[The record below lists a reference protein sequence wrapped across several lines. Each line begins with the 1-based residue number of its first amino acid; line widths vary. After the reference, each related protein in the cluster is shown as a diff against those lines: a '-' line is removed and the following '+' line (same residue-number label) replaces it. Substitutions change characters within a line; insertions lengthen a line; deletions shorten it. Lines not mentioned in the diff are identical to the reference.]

1 MDSRLDI
8 AIRLLEQKKMKEAVK
23 LLEEILMDDP
33 TNSIVLYNLGMCY
46 SELGYYDKSIKTLK
60 QSLKY
65 NPDSSNT
72 LTALGYSYILA
83 GNDEKAE
90 EYLKKAVELDP
101 NNIYALQNLGGF
113 YAKKEK
119 YKKAIEI
126 FKKAE
131 KVHPRYPRIL
141 YGLALAYQSAGD
153 LKNADKYF
161 RKLVNRDTKDQFTEL
176 AKTGLREI
184 AEAEFKKQGLRPDA
198 VMYCLAAL
206 EKFSKMSKSELIPI
220 IAEISTK
227 GESGLDVS
235 NPTHKYKLASLPG
248 EYTGLQLVCYMYVGF
263 KIIAPE
269 KNIGFDLSKE
279 YKAAKRLFA
288 E

>member
-1 MDSRLDI
+1 MNSRLD
-8 AIRLLEQKKMKEAVK
+8 AALRLLEQKKIEEAKE
-23 LLEEILMDDP
+23 LLEEILADDP
-33 TNSIVLYNLGMCY
+33 ENPVVLYNLGMCY
-46 SELGYYDKSIKTLK
+46 SELGHYDKSIKTLK
-60 QSLKY
+60 ESIKY
-65 NPDSSNT
+65 NPDSSNA
-72 LTALGYSYILA
+72 LTALGYSYMLS
-83 GNDEKAE
+83 GNDTKAE
-90 EYLKKAVELDP
+90 EYFKKAVEVDP
-101 NNIYALQNLGGF
+101 ENIYALQNLGGF

-119 YKKAIEI
+119 YKEAIET

-131 KVHPRYPRIL
+131 KVHPLYPRIL
-141 YGLALAYQSAGD
+141 YALGLAYQAVGD
-153 LKNADKYF
+153 LDNADKYF
-161 RKLVNRDTKDQFTEL
+161 KKLANRDTEDQFTEL

-206 EKFSKMSKSELIPI
+206 QKFSKMPKSELISI
-220 IAEISTK
+220 VAEISMK
-227 GESGLDVS
+227 GQSGLDVN
-235 NPTHKYKLASLPG
+235 NPARKYSLESLPG

-279 YKAAKRLFA
+279 YKAAKGLFV